1 MPDTRVERGT
11 CRFVAS
17 KAEGGRAAITLQF
30 FYRTVSILDHAVL
43 SFNLL
48 GGLTLEQAKKLAE
61 GLNESVLDASVAV
74 SSEHPMFAGD
84 SPPAFSFP

>member
-11 CRFVAS
+11 CRFVAEI
-17 KAEGGRAAITLQF
+17 AEGGRPVIALQF
-30 FYRTVSILDHAVL
+30 FHRTGSILDHAML

-61 GLNESVLDASVAV
+61 GLNEQVSDASVVV
-74 SSEHPMFAGD
+74 SSEHPMFGGESSLA
-84 SPPAFSFP
+84 SRFS

>member
-11 CRFVAS
+11 CRFVAQI
-17 KAEGGRAAITLQF
+17 AEGGRPVIALQF
-30 FYRTVSILDHAVL
+30 FHRTGSILDHAML

-61 GLNESVLDASVAV
+61 GLNEQVLDASVAV
-74 SSEHPMFAGD
+74 SSEHPMFGRD
-84 SPPAFSFP
+84 SSLASLFS